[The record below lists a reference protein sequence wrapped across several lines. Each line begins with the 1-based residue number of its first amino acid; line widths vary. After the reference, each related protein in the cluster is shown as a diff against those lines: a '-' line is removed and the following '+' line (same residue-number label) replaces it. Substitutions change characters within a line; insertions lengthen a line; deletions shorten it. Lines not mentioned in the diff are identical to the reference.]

1 MMPLHFLVGEEL
13 EVCHAGRREVEAYVG
28 TRLDVSIGMGWDYGR
43 EEGEGKQ
50 GSGACS

>member
-28 TRLDVSIGMGWDYGR
+28 TRLDVSIGMGWEGR
-43 EEGEGKQ
+43 RGRKTRKW
-50 GSGACS
+50 CV